1 MANKS
6 GSAGRK
12 AKAAV
17 YKTARRWETN
27 RKRKLERQLKL
38 NPNNA
43 VQIEAALKNIVYRR
57 RTPVNRTWSSTRRQ
71 TAVLYKRFTG
81 AVNMD
86 MFSNNEKLSGPALM
100 THGKFKVV
108 KSTGRTDRMFALGTR
123 AKHAGTETLAWA

>member
-27 RKRKLERQLKL
+27 RRRKLERQLKL
-38 NPNNA
+38 NPSNA
-43 VQIEAALKNIVYRR
+43 VQIETALKHIVYRR
-57 RTPVNRTWSSTRRQ
+57 KTPINRTWSSTRRQ
-71 TAVLYKRFTG
+71 TAILYKRFTG

-100 THGKFKVV
+100 THGKFKT
-108 KSTGRTDRMFALGTR
+108 KSLGRTDRMFALGTR
-123 AKHAGTETLAWA
+123 AKHAGTDTLAWA